1 MAKIEA
7 ILKELKDIKNSM
19 NLLNQNFET
28 MKQDYEII
36 KKENIEILK
45 KNKFL
50 QDKVSLLE
58 KQVNNLDLYGRRQN
72 LEIQGI
78 PYIPNENI
86 KKIAVNVLQK
96 VKDNIKM
103 EDLDLVHRLG
113 KETKDKRNFKEN
125 RSIIVRFKTRE
136 TRNSIFE
143 NRKKTY
149 KFTVKDLGFNSSHH
163 FYINENLNPQTK
175 SLFFEANKL
184 KKEHQW
190 KYIWTKNGTIFTKK
204 DDNTQT
210 FIIRTGKD
218 LQNIK

>member
-1 MAKIEA
+1 MAKMEE
-7 ILKELKDIKNSM
+7 ILKELKNIRNSM
-19 NLLNQNFET
+19 NLLIQNFET

-45 KNKFL
+45 KNFL

-96 VKDNIKM
+96 VKDNIRM
-103 EDLDLVHRLG
+103 EDLELVHRLG
-113 KETKDKRNFKEN
+113 KETKDERNFREN
-125 RSIIVRFKTRE
+125 QSIIVRFKTRE

-143 NRKKTY
+143 NRKKHT
-149 KFTVKDLGFNSSHH
+149 
-163 FYINENLNPQTK
+163 NLLSK
-175 SLFFEANKL
+175 ILDSIA
-184 KKEHQW
+184 H
-190 KYIWTKNGTIFTKK
+190 TIFT
-204 DDNTQT
+204 
-210 FIIRTGKD
+210 
-218 LQNIK
+218 

>member
-1 MAKIEA
+1 MAKVEE
-7 ILKELKDIKNSM
+7 ILKELKNIKNSI

-58 KQVNNLDLYGRRQN
+58 KQVNNLDLYERRQS
-72 LEIQGI
+72 LEIQEI

-113 KETKDKRNFKEN
+113 KETKDERNFKEN
-125 RSIIVRFKTRE
+125 RSIIVRFKTRG

-143 NRKKTY
+143 NCKKAY
-149 KFTVKDLGFNSSHH
+149 KFTVKDFGFNSTHY
-163 FYINENLNPQTK
+163 FYINKNLNPQTK
-175 SLFFEANKL
+175 SLLLEANKL

-190 KYIWTKNGTIFTKK
+190 KYI
-204 DDNTQT
+204 
-210 FIIRTGKD
+210 
-218 LQNIK
+218 

>member
-36 KKENIEILK
+36 KKENIEIL
-45 KNKFL
+45 
-50 QDKVSLLE
+50 DKVSLLE

-86 KKIAVNVLQK
+86 KKIAVDVLQK

-113 KETKDKRNFKEN
+113 RETKDKSNFKEN
-125 RSIIVRFKTRE
+125 RSIIV
-136 TRNSIFE
+136 
-143 NRKKTY
+143 
-149 KFTVKDLGFNSSHH
+149 
-163 FYINENLNPQTK
+163 
-175 SLFFEANKL
+175 
-184 KKEHQW
+184 
-190 KYIWTKNGTIFTKK
+190 
-204 DDNTQT
+204 
-210 FIIRTGKD
+210 
-218 LQNIK
+218 